1 MCLKEFITLID
12 VSASLEIKCLR
23 EYLQQFRTS
32 QSGDG
37 VRSFDCINH

>member
-1 MCLKEFITLID
+1 MCLKEFITFID
-12 VSASLEIKCLR
+12 VSAPLKIKYLR

-37 VRSFDCINH
+37 VRSFDYINH